1 MLNIKDRTGNAIFTT
16 TDVDW
21 STLDLSEMVN
31 KWLLMY
37 RINQR
42 LILLIIAQMW
52 IKLIA
57 DYLL

>member
-1 MLNIKDRTGNAIFTT
+1 MLNIKDRTGNAI
-16 TDVDW
+16 
-21 STLDLSEMVN
+21 LDLSEMVN